1 MTIGFT
7 SSFTEQLLD
16 LTSQPDPEA
25 VAFKARQSD
34 RRRELWELRENLN
47 DAFWTVPEAEHQH
60 RHDIQSIIDKVD
72 QQMRGIDRTIAALD
86 LVE

>member
-1 MTIGFT
+1 MTIGLS

-25 VAFKARQSD
+25 VAFKARQKRRQSD
-34 RRRELWELRENLN
+34 LSRLREVLD

-60 RHDIQSIIDKVD
+60 RHDIQSIIDKID
-72 QQMRGIDRTIAALD
+72 QQQRGIDRTIAALD

>member
-25 VAFKARQSD
+25 VAFKARQARRLSD
-34 RRRELWELRENLN
+34 LTQLRESLD
-47 DAFWTVPEAEHQH
+47 DAFWTVPESEHQH
-60 RHDIQSIIDKVD
+60 RQDIQSIIDKID
-72 QQMRGIDRTIAALD
+72 QQQRGIHRTIAALD